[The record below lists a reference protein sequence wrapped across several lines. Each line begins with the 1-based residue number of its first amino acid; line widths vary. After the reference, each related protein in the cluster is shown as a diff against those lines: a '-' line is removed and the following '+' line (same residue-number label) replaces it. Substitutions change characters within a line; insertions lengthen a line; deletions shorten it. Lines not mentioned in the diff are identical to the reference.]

1 MTAGTTSGRAPAFN
15 PRVVLAMLL
24 VGALAFLAM
33 LYFIGVGE
41 PGRGENDGG
50 AHGAAKGLN
59 GYAALAQLLEDDGYD
74 VALTRNRGRLDGD
87 DLLILTPPHFAD
99 AEELSDIIEARRYIG
114 PTLVILPKWFAGRIP
129 PGADVEA
136 GKGWV
141 TLYDAGEPY
150 WLESLEGE
158 LAMSAEVAD
167 LSSDGAEQWRGLGY
181 SGTLPEAGKVMAFET
196 ASVVPVVT
204 DASERVLVGYLDDG
218 GYYPVL
224 DDAVGLAEAD
234 PDALDSE
241 RWNVM
246 VVAEPDLFNNYGMAD
261 RARADLAREVVYL
274 AMEGQDIG
282 VTFDLTLN
290 GLGQTQ
296 NLLTLAFTP
305 PFLAATLC
313 LLIAMV
319 VVAWR
324 AFRRFGPP
332 LAEARAIAFGKSRLV
347 ANSAAFIQRT
357 GRIHL
362 LTAPYAELI
371 AQRLA
376 KLLGLRRAEPAAI
389 DEALHRRLPD
399 APSFTARADDLR
411 GAKSKHE
418 ALRAARALKDI
429 ERTLTQ

>member
-1 MTAGTTSGRAPAFN
+1 MSAPAPAFN

-24 VGALAFLAM
+24 VGALAFVAM

-50 AHGAAKGLN
+50 EHAASKGLN
-59 GYAALAQLLEDDGYD
+59 GYAALAQLLEGDGYQ
-74 VALTRNRGRLDGD
+74 VSLTRNRGQLDGP
-87 DLLILTPPHFAD
+87 DLLILTPPHFVD
-99 AEELSDIIEARRYIG
+99 VEELSDVIEARRYIG
-114 PTLVILPKWFAGRIP
+114 PTLVILPKWYAGRIP
-129 PGADVEA
+129 ANAEVEA
-136 GKGWV
+136 ERGWV
-141 TLYDAGEPY
+141 VLHDAGEPY

-158 LAMSAEVAD
+158 LSMSAELAD
-167 LSSDGAEQWRGLGY
+167 LSKDGPEHWRGVGHA
-181 SGTLPEAGKVMAFET
+181 GALPDAGKAMAFGT
-196 ASVVPVVT
+196 ASVVPVVS
-204 DASERVLVGYLDDG
+204 DARERVLVGYVDDD
-218 GYYPVL
+218 GYYPLL
-224 DDAVGLAEAD
+224 DEAVGIAAAD
-234 PDALDSE
+234 PDSLDGG

-246 VVAEPDLFNNYGMAD
+246 LVAEPDLFNNYGMAD
-261 RARADLAREVVYL
+261 RARADLARELVHL
-274 AMEGQDIG
+274 AMEGEDLG
-282 VTFDLTLN
+282 VTFDLTFN

-313 LLIAMV
+313 LLIAMI

-362 LTAPYAELI
+362 LTAPYAEMV

-376 KLLGLRRAEPAAI
+376 KLLGLRRPDPAAI
-389 DEALHRRLPD
+389 DEALHRRQPD
-399 APSFTARADDLR
+399 APSFTARANDLR
-411 GAKSKHE
+411 AAKSKHE
-418 ALRAARALKDI
+418 TLRAARALKDI